1 MPNNNVVAGMSR
13 DKGRSGTPCGSVG
26 VSGRWWWGCDDDEH
40 GATEEKFVAAL
51 RMVETEMEAAA
62 RAVPVAVVVGV
73 VVAMREL
80 ATARLVAKGYEE
92 FKGTNLLVSIEFI
105 GRLTNRSASKYKI
118 NANDVIEN
126 MHSKG
131 ITFMSPLKIS
141 SEERAGEEW
150 KISDLIESKTLS
162 QPENYISYQNSKR
175 NTSIRFINYKPR
187 TTDDLETEA
196 SDRNIIDNRR
206 HSVSEF
212 MEKLDQESEIKYYE
226 NKLKEI
232 NEEYNNSMK
241 CEWTKIRDKELY
253 FYKELARVKKVKK
266 NEDMAVEIFKNQE
279 TKIEQIKRKEKDKYC
294 KEEQNLGKILS
305 EEEQWAENE
314 RLFLESY
321 EEEINL
327 INEMENIE
335 NEIDNAEQYNDF
347 INTLDEVGLH
357 NLDNAMEAM
366 EVDLGTG
373 KRKRYGEG
381 TVKNEGER
389 ERPARAAGK
398 WPPDREEFSYNYIPG
413 QYRHMGTKRR
423 DFEKPVKFQNK
434 RSDGA
439 ILNLAAHDPIDWP
452 NIISIWKGLIVQKYI
467 QNQHNIGSKVEDM
480 ITYLETFLG
489 ESAKVLWEQWV
500 EKNPNNY
507 EELKRAGSNPHNFA
521 NVISNIIIA
530 EDPELGYTTLQ
541 NERLKEIEKLTLTS
555 WKGIKEFS
563 QHYLYNATTAKQGY
577 NRGTVERYFNKLP
590 DPLGSMI
597 FEEYKKETEGAEI
610 NISQAITFVF
620 KQLRKICT
628 GIQAQRSMKHSDYNF
643 CNKIVQ
649 IPLSYGEDKP
659 RSKRIYK
666 HQNRNNNN
674 IRIKKRFLQQ
684 SVQTTVIHEQGIT
697 FIPYQNNV
705 PYISKPNRSN
715 FEDIEEFKM
724 HIEELLK
731 LGAIRESRSPHRSAA
746 FIVRNHVEEVRGKSR
761 MIINYKRLNDN
772 TIEDAYNI
780 PNKQEWI
787 NRIQGSKYFSK
798 FDLKAGFWQ
807 VKMAE
812 ESIEWTAFTCP
823 QGHYEWLVMPL
834 GLKNAPAIFQRK
846 MQNIFNENQEFILVY
861 IDDLLVFSRTYKE
874 HIAHLE
880 IFFRKVEQNRL
891 ILSKKKMEICKE
903 KINFLGHEIGEGKIH
918 LQEHIAKKILQFPDA
933 MNDKK
938 KLQQFLGLV
947 NYARNHINNL
957 AKLAGPLYAKLIKN
971 DREIMAIINAINA
984 FRLYLGFKELTVRTD
999 CEAICRYY
1007 NQLNSKK
1014 SSTRRWVL
1022 FEDIITGNGYKVI
1035 FEHIKGKYNNLADM
1049 LSRLPELQKPIYVVF
1064 DGKLPGVY
1072 ISFEEIVAQKI
1083 DAKLLGGISWKKYK
1097 DIDEALSQARKI
1109 VGINYYL
1116 EPAAKEYIQKCKKAK
1131 GKKTLEIPIKTT
1143 IKEEGYSKKPTYK
1156 ECLTKGVDPLDGEYI
1171 DWKIIEKFEEASP

>member
-1 MPNNNVVAGMSR
+1 
-13 DKGRSGTPCGSVG
+13 
-26 VSGRWWWGCDDDEH
+26 
-40 GATEEKFVAAL
+40 
-51 RMVETEMEAAA
+51 
-62 RAVPVAVVVGV
+62 
-73 VVAMREL
+73 
-80 ATARLVAKGYEE
+80 
-92 FKGTNLLVSIEFI
+92 
-105 GRLTNRSASKYKI
+105 
-118 NANDVIEN
+118 
-126 MHSKG
+126 
-131 ITFMSPLKIS
+131 
-141 SEERAGEEW
+141 
-150 KISDLIESKTLS
+150 
-162 QPENYISYQNSKR
+162 
-175 NTSIRFINYKPR
+175 
-187 TTDDLETEA
+187 
-196 SDRNIIDNRR
+196 
-206 HSVSEF
+206 
-212 MEKLDQESEIKYYE
+212 
-226 NKLKEI
+226 
-232 NEEYNNSMK
+232 
-241 CEWTKIRDKELY
+241 
-253 FYKELARVKKVKK
+253 
-266 NEDMAVEIFKNQE
+266 
-279 TKIEQIKRKEKDKYC
+279 
-294 KEEQNLGKILS
+294 
-305 EEEQWAENE
+305 
-314 RLFLESY
+314 
-321 EEEINL
+321 
-327 INEMENIE
+327 MENIE
-335 NEIDNAEQYNDF
+335 NEIDNAKQYNDF

-366 EVDLGTG
+366 EVDLGIG

-423 DFEKPVKFQNK
+423 DFEKPVKFQNQ

-452 NIISIWKGLIVQKYI
+452 NIISIWKCLIVQKYI

-530 EDPELGYTTLQ
+530 EDPELCYTTLQ

-577 NRGTVERYFNKLP
+577 NRGIVERYFNKLP

-659 RSKRIYK
+659 RIRLPFKEILG
-666 HQNRNNNN
+666 
-674 IRIKKRFLQQ
+674 IRIPVKVKLTPKVSYKILALVDTGCTKNIIHDKYFTRCPEIVHTIDDNKAEVSTDMSGIKKIHNQLAYNMEVYINATKYIIDEITIRDLSMINDDMIIGLRFLQQ

-705 PYISKPNRSN
+705 PYISEVRKRGGARIKPDNLEALNLESEERINEYELSENIDIYYISN
-715 FEDIEEFKM
+715 SNIECIGLQAFAPNWYRDIKSKKDIEKIVQRLEDIQIIGEIPMKYWEKNAIECKINIINPEYIIKTSPIEATPKDIEEFKM

-746 FIVRNHVEEVRGKSR
+746 FIVRNHAEEVRGKSR
-761 MIINYKRLNDN
+761 MVINYKRLNDN

-823 QGHYEWLVMPL
+823 QGH
-834 GLKNAPAIFQRK
+834 
-846 MQNIFNENQEFILVY
+846 
-861 IDDLLVFSRTYKE
+861 
-874 HIAHLE
+874 
-880 IFFRKVEQNRL
+880 
-891 ILSKKKMEICKE
+891 
-903 KINFLGHEIGEGKIH
+903 
-918 LQEHIAKKILQFPDA
+918 
-933 MNDKK
+933 
-938 KLQQFLGLV
+938 
-947 NYARNHINNL
+947 
-957 AKLAGPLYAKLIKN
+957 
-971 DREIMAIINAINA
+971 
-984 FRLYLGFKELTVRTD
+984 
-999 CEAICRYY
+999 
-1007 NQLNSKK
+1007 
-1014 SSTRRWVL
+1014 
-1022 FEDIITGNGYKVI
+1022 
-1035 FEHIKGKYNNLADM
+1035 
-1049 LSRLPELQKPIYVVF
+1049 
-1064 DGKLPGVY
+1064 
-1072 ISFEEIVAQKI
+1072 
-1083 DAKLLGGISWKKYK
+1083 
-1097 DIDEALSQARKI
+1097 
-1109 VGINYYL
+1109 
-1116 EPAAKEYIQKCKKAK
+1116 
-1131 GKKTLEIPIKTT
+1131 
-1143 IKEEGYSKKPTYK
+1143 
-1156 ECLTKGVDPLDGEYI
+1156 
-1171 DWKIIEKFEEASP
+1171 